1 MCTNELGIGGTNE
14 GRGITMHNLDFIA
27 DPLNKKLVQGRWYTL
42 IGMNPITSKYKVEV
56 TLHFG
61 DEECRSN
68 RFAPN
73 GQLHRINPFGTNG
86 ITSSNAAGR
95 HVRLDE
101 LFVRP
106 TELLVE

>member
-1 MCTNELGIGGTNE
+1 MRTNKLGIGGTNE
-14 GRGITMHNLDFIA
+14 GRGITMHNLNFIA

-42 IGMNPITSKYKVEV
+42 IGVNPITSKYEVEV
-56 TLHFG
+56 TLHLG

-68 RFAPN
+68 RLAPN
-73 GQLHRINPFGTNG
+73 GQLHRSNPLGTNG
-86 ITSSNAAGR
+86 ITFSNVADR

-106 TELLVE
+106 AKLLVE